1 MYGAYSHGNFLRLF
15 LDGAMNSLAVAID
28 ILKSS
33 SSFGSMIEVA
43 S

>member
-1 MYGAYSHGNFLRLF
+1 MYGAYSHGNFLCLF
-15 LDGAMNSLAVAID
+15 LDGAMNSLTVAIY

-33 SSFGSMIEVA
+33 SLFGSMIEIV

>member
-1 MYGAYSHGNFLRLF
+1 MYGAYSHDNFLCLF
-15 LDGAMNSLAVAID
+15 LEGAVNSLTVAID

-33 SSFGSMIEVA
+33 SSFGSMFEIA